1 MVNALVDHERLLRS
15 ALSSELRRWGGWIER
30 NMLDHD
36 DGWPSENFLLAF
48 THGRGGAIA
57 GHRVLCRDMPEHIY
71 ATHRHWL
78 SLPEQLQEAVWIRYV
93 PMLRG
98 DGTVWTLAEKCRL
111 ADIPLDTVEK
121 RLARARSILIAMAE

>member
-1 MVNALVDHERLLRS
+1 MVNARVDHERLLRS
-15 ALSSELRRWGGWIER
+15 ALGSELRTWGGWIER
-30 NMLDHD
+30 NVLEHD

-48 THGRGGAIA
+48 THGRGGGVA
-57 GHRVLCRDMPEHIY
+57 GHRVLCRDMPEGIY
-71 ATHRHWL
+71 EIHRRWL
-78 SLPEQLQEAVWIRYV
+78 MLPESLQEAVWIRYV